1 MTPAVA
7 DRRDVC
13 ATMVEVLRGNL
24 GNRRPE
30 TVAHDPAV
38 GQRAA
43 EVLQAAIEA
52 VAASTAA
59 TELLRKFGLRPGF
72 LGPSVD
78 TALMVAMIGVRR
90 GWEATRLQH
99 ATISAMFADIG
110 MLRLPEESVFKP
122 CALNT
127 EEVRVMRLHPYVG
140 SVLLE
145 PLAPVLAAQIGEVAL
160 QHHEHVDGSG
170 YPNGLRAGDILEEA
184 QAVGICHLYSAATH
198 IHPYRDKLTPAQ
210 AMDLIESL
218 AGRAWDPRIVR
229 AFADGLAMYPVGT
242 LVRLANGESGVVVS
256 GGTPRRPLVEMR
268 WSAEGIAIHERLVPA
283 STTDAGLAI
292 VAVGRSH

>member
-1 MTPAVA
+1 MSPAVA
-7 DRRDVC
+7 DRREVC

-24 GNRRPE
+24 RNRRPE
-30 TVAHDPAV
+30 TIAHDPAV

-43 EVLQAAIEA
+43 EVLQQAIEA
-52 VAASTAA
+52 VASSNAA
-59 TELLRKFGLRPGF
+59 TELLRSFGLRPGF

-90 GWEATRLQH
+90 GWEATRLVQ
-99 ATISAMFADIG
+99 ATISGMLADIG
-110 MLRLPEESVFKP
+110 MLRLPEEAVFKP

-140 SVLLE
+140 SMLLE
-145 PLAPVLAAQIGEVAL
+145 PLAPVLAPQICQVAV

-170 YPNGLRAGDILEEA
+170 YPNGLRAGEILEEA
-184 QAVGICHLYSAATH
+184 QAVGICHLYFAATH
-198 IHPYRDKLTPAQ
+198 VHPYRKTLTPAQ
-210 AMDLIESL
+210 AMDLIEAL
-218 AGRAWDPRIVR
+218 AGRAWDPRVVR

-283 STTDAGLAI
+283 STTDSGLAI
-292 VAVGRSH
+292 VAVGRP

>member
-1 MTPAVA
+1 MSPAAA

-24 GNRRPE
+24 RNRRPE

-43 EVLQAAIEA
+43 EVLQEAIEA
-52 VAASTAA
+52 VAASNAA
-59 TELLRKFGLRPGF
+59 TEMLRRFGLRPGF

-90 GWEATRLQH
+90 GWEATRLVH
-99 ATISAMFADIG
+99 ATISGFFADIG
-110 MLRLPEESVFKP
+110 MLRLPEEAVFKP

-140 SVLLE
+140 SMLLE
-145 PLAPVLAAQIGEVAL
+145 PLTVLAPQICEVAL

-198 IHPYRDKLTPAQ
+198 VHPHRETLTPAQ
-210 AMDLIESL
+210 AMDLVEGL
-218 AGRAWDPRIVR
+218 AGRAWDPRVVR

-242 LVRLANGESGVVVS
+242 LVRLANGESGVVVA

-283 STTDAGLAI
+283 STTDSGLAI
-292 VAVGRSH
+292 VAVGRP